1 MASIDN
7 EQIII
12 DFETNAASTVADMAK
27 VKGQIDE
34 LKKAQKELQDIKK
47 QNGSLTEA
55 EAEQYEQLGLQIK
68 TLGNTYRQLQTE
80 GVGAMTALKDSGEAY
95 SDSIAGMRAQLSD
108 LLKIYDNLSEA
119 DRQSSKGLE
128 LQSNINDLTSQ
139 LKTLEE
145 ETGRFQRNVGNYP
158 EVVKAI
164 IPGINDLNGLLSTL
178 GLQMKDLEGGA
189 KKGLNSL
196 ASSVGKSFSQIGSI
210 IKSNP
215 IGAILTAIVLVVN
228 KLSDAFKKND
238 DAMTALQ
245 KAFTAFEPI
254 IEGVNFL
261 FDKLAEGVAWL
272 VGGMANLVKAV
283 GGLIPGYEES
293 QKAAEGLVQAQDDLE
308 ESEREYTVNS
318 ARRNKEIAKL
328 RDKAVENPDVRER
341 MKALKE
347 AQRLEEEN
355 LKEELALS
363 KKRMKNRILQA
374 KIDKDTSDETK
385 NEIAKMRADML
396 KAEQTYYEGH
406 RKLQKEYNKYE
417 REAISGLSK
426 ERQELYKNLK
436 AKLNDL
442 EADKERIKQ
451 KRLLTYVTLTGDT
464 SSKIYQMIAKKI
476 DSEYS
481 GNGKI
486 AALQKQIDAMLKESE
501 NAQKKADKVSKST
514 KDNGDE
520 LKKNLEK
527 LNEELLNDN
536 ERVLNQLKK
545 DYDEDVKTLKDALKK
560 KLISENEYYD
570 KLQQRR
576 TKYNDEVLNQLKNDY
591 DDDAKSLKDAL
602 DKKLISED
610 EYYDRLR
617 QRGNQYNDAVVNKL
631 KKDYDDDAKSL
642 KDALDKKLLS
652 ENEYYDKLQQREI
665 QYNDAVV
672 KQNEQMANTLAQNR
686 ISEGESQINEKYD
699 NGDSLEKQLLDLEYD
714 DYADYQL
721 RKQQLTEET
730 NQKILDNEI
739 AKSQAMIALW
749 QQELSDWEGTEE
761 EKAKLQS
768 RIDGEQDKLTKN
780 LLKKQEN
787 TLEAQNKVTE
797 KNEKKKEKIRD
808 LGNKALSQGLS
819 TASALAGDNAEAQ
832 KGIQVADAIINT
844 ISGAVGA
851 FQGITKDTGGW
862 GIALATATAAMV
874 TAAGMAN
881 VKEIIDTKI
890 PGGDGSGSAASTA
903 PSINASSVASLT
915 DSTQA
920 VNTVIG
926 DETIQAM
933 SDQRVYVVESDIT
946 STQKKVEVAENGNNF

>member
-34 LKKAQKELQDIKK
+34 LKKTQKELQDIKK

-68 TLGNTYRQLQTE
+68 TLGNTYRQLQSE

-108 LLKIYDNLSEA
+108 LTKIYDNLSEA
-119 DRQSSKGLE
+119 QRQSSQGLE

-139 LKTLEE
+139 LKILEE

-158 EVVKAI
+158 EQITAI
-164 IPGINDLNGLLSTL
+164 IPGISQLDGALGKL
-178 GLQMKDLEGGA
+178 GLSF
-189 KKGLNSL
+189 NSL
-196 ASSVGKSFSQIGSI
+196 ATSGTKAFSQIGNSFTTLG
-210 IKSNP
+210 KAFLSNP
-215 IGAILTAIVLVVN
+215 VGIVLTGLVLVVT
-228 KLSDAFKKND
+228 KLVDAFKKND
-238 DAMTALQ
+238 DAMTELQ
-245 KAFTAFEPI
+245 KAFTVFEPI

-261 FDKLAEGVAWL
+261 FDKLAEGIAFV
-272 VGGMANLVKAV
+272 VGGMANLGKAV
-283 GGLIPGYEES
+283 LSLIPGYEKS
-293 QKAAEGLVQAQDDLE
+293 QKSAEGLVKAQDDLE
-308 ESEREYTVNS
+308 EAEREYTVNS
-318 ARRNKEIAKL
+318 ARRNKEIARL
-328 RDKAVENPDVRER
+328 RDEAAENPDVTKR

-355 LKEELALS
+355 LKEELKIAQE
-363 KKRMKNRILQA
+363 RVRIREAQA
-374 KIDKDTSDETK
+374 KKDKDTSDETK

-406 RKLQKEYNKYE
+406 RKLQKEYNRYQK
-417 REAISGLSK
+417 EAISGLSK
-426 ERQELYKNLK
+426 ERQEIYKNIEAQLQEAQAK
-436 AKLNDL
+436 KANLEATMRIYAATTHDTSSAIYKMMEKGLAKLN
-442 EADKERIKQ
+442 AD
-451 KRLLTYVTLTGDT
+451 
-464 SSKIYQMIAKKI
+464 I
-476 DSEYS
+476 DP
-481 GNGKI
+481 
-486 AALQKQIDAMLKESE
+486 LQKKIDAMLKESE
-501 NAQKKADKVSKST
+501 NAQKKAKTVT
-514 KDNGDE
+514 DNSNKE
-520 LKKNLEK
+520 REKLAENLEK
-527 LNEELLNDN
+527 LNEKLLNDHK
-536 ERVLNQLKK
+536 RVLAQLKK
-545 DYDEDVKTLKDALKK
+545 DYEEDVKTLQDALKK
-560 KLISENEYYD
+560 KLISQEDFQN
-570 KLQQRR
+570 
-576 TKYNDEVLNQLKNDY
+576 
-591 DDDAKSLKDAL
+591 KSEALKD
-602 DKKLISED
+602 KYD
-610 EYYDRLR
+610 E
-617 QRGNQYNDAVVNKL
+617 AVT
-631 KKDYDDDAKSL
+631 
-642 KDALDKKLLS
+642 
-652 ENEYYDKLQQREI
+652 
-665 QYNDAVV
+665 
-672 KQNEQMANTLAQNR
+672 KQNQKVSDEISQNR
-686 ISEGESQINEKYD
+686 MSEGESQINEKYD
-699 NGDSLEKQLLDLEYD
+699 NGESLEKQLLDLEYD

-721 RKQQLTEET
+721 RKQQLAEET

-739 AKSQAMIALW
+739 KKSQEKITLW

-761 EKAKLQS
+761 EKAKLQTK
-768 RIDGEQDKLTKN
+768 IDAEQEKLDKN
-780 LLKKQEN
+780 LVKKQEA
-787 TLEAQNKVTE
+787 TMEAQNNITQ

-819 TASALAGDNAEAQ
+819 TATALAGDNAEAQ

-844 ISGAVGA
+844 IAGAVGA

>member
-1 MASIDN
+1 MASVDN

-12 DFETNAASTVADMAK
+12 DFETNAASTVSDMAK

-128 LQSNINDLTSQ
+128 LQANINDLTSQ

-164 IPGINDLNGLLSTL
+164 IPGINDLNGLLGTL
-178 GLQMKDLEGGA
+178 GIQMNDLEGGA
-189 KKGLNSL
+189 KKGFNSL
-196 ASSVGKSFSQIGSI
+196 ASSVGKSFSQIGNI

-215 IGAILTAIVLVVN
+215 VGALLTAIVLIVN
-228 KLSDAFKKND
+228 KLVDAFKKND
-238 DAMTALQ
+238 DALTELQ
-245 KAFTAFEPI
+245 KAFTVFSPI
-254 IEGVNFL
+254 LEGINFL

-272 VGGMANLVKAV
+272 VGGMADLGKAV
-283 GGLIPGYEES
+283 LSLIPGYEES
-293 QKAAEGLVQAQDDLE
+293 QEAAEGLVQAQDDLE
-308 ESEREYTVNS
+308 EAEREYTVNS

-328 RDKAVENPDVRER
+328 RDEAMENPDVRER

-363 KKRMKNRILQA
+363 KKRMENRILQA
-374 KIDKDTSDETK
+374 EIDKDTSDETK

-396 KAEQTYYEGH
+396 KAEQHYYEEH

-436 AKLNDL
+436 AKLDDL

-464 SSKIYQMIAKKI
+464 SSKIYQMIAKQI

-486 AALQKQIDAMLKESE
+486 AALQKQIDGLLLEAE
-501 NAQKKADKVSKST
+501 NAQKKADRVSKPT
-514 KDNGDE
+514 EDNGE
-520 LKKNLEK
+520 LLKNNLEK
-527 LNEELLNDN
+527 VNEKILDDHK
-536 ERVLNQLKK
+536 RVLKQLEK
-545 DYDEDVKTLKDALKK
+545 DYKADLKTLEDAQKA
-560 KLISENEYYD
+560 KLISQEEYQ
-570 KLQQRR
+570 K
-576 TKYNDEVLNQLKNDY
+576 
-591 DDDAKSLKDAL
+591 KSMILKDQY
-602 DKKLISED
+602 D
-610 EYYDRLR
+610 E
-617 QRGNQYNDAVVNKL
+617 AVT
-631 KKDYDDDAKSL
+631 
-642 KDALDKKLLS
+642 
-652 ENEYYDKLQQREI
+652 
-665 QYNDAVV
+665 
-672 KQNEQMANTLAQNR
+672 KQNQKVSDELSKNR
-686 ISEGESQINEKYD
+686 MSEGESQINEQYD
-699 NGDSLEKQLLDLEYD
+699 NGESLEKQLLDLEYD
-714 DYADYQL
+714 DYEDYQL
-721 RKQQLTEET
+721 RKQQLAEET

-739 AKSQAMIALW
+739 AKSQKMIALW
-749 QQELSDWEGTEE
+749 QQELSDWEGSEE
-761 EKAKLQS
+761 EKAKLQVK
-768 RIDGEQDKLTKN
+768 IDTEQKKLDKN
-780 LLKKQEN
+780 LVKKQEA
-787 TLEAQNKVTE
+787 TMEAQNNVIQ
-797 KNEKKKEKIRD
+797 KNEKKKQKIRD
-808 LGNKALSQGLS
+808 LGNKALSQGLA
-819 TASALAGDNAEAQ
+819 TATALAGDNAEAQ

-862 GIALATATAAMV
+862 GIALATTTAAMV
-874 TAAGMAN
+874 TAAGLAN

-890 PGGDGSGSAASTA
+890 PGGDGSGSASATA

>member
-12 DFETNAASTVADMAK
+12 DFETNAASTVSDMAK

-164 IPGINDLNGLLSTL
+164 IPGINDLNGLLGTL
-178 GLQMKDLEGGA
+178 GLQMEDLEGGA

-196 ASSVGKSFSQIGSI
+196 ASSVGKSFSQIGNI
-210 IKSNP
+210 IKTNP
-215 IGAILTAIVLVVN
+215 IGALLTAIVLVVN
-228 KLSDAFKKND
+228 KLVDAFKKND

-272 VGGMANLVKAV
+272 VGGMADLVKAV
-283 GGLIPGYEES
+283 GSLIPAYDES

-308 ESEREYTVNS
+308 EAEREYTVNS
-318 ARRNKEIAKL
+318 ARRNKEIARL
-328 RDKAVENPDVRER
+328 RDEATENPDVRER

-355 LKEELALS
+355 LKEELKIAQE
-363 KKRMKNRILQA
+363 RVRIREEQA
-374 KIDKDTSDETK
+374 KKEKDTSDETK

-406 RKLQKEYNKYE
+406 RKLQREYNRYQK
-417 REAISGLSK
+417 EAISGLSK
-426 ERQELYKNLK
+426 ERQEIYKNIDAQLQEAK
-436 AKLNDL
+436 AKKANL
-442 EADKERIKQ
+442 EATMRIYAA
-451 KRLLTYVTLTGDT
+451 TSHNT
-464 SSKIYQMIAKKI
+464 SSAIYKMMEKGLSSLNAEI
-476 DSEYS
+476 DP
-481 GNGKI
+481 
-486 AALQKQIDAMLKESE
+486 LQKKIDAMLKESE

-545 DYDEDVKTLKDALKK
+545 DYDEDVKTLRNALKK

-570 KLQQRR
+570 KLQQR
-576 TKYNDEVLNQLKNDY
+576 EV
-591 DDDAKSLKDAL
+591 
-602 DKKLISED
+602 
-610 EYYDRLR
+610 
-617 QRGNQYNDAVVNKL
+617 
-631 KKDYDDDAKSL
+631 
-642 KDALDKKLLS
+642 
-652 ENEYYDKLQQREI
+652 

-686 ISEGESQINEKYD
+686 MSEGESQINEQHD
-699 NGDSLEKQLLDLEYD
+699 NGESLESQLLDLEYD

-721 RKQQLTEET
+721 RKQQLAEET

-761 EKAKLQS
+761 EKAKLQTK
-768 RIDGEQDKLTKN
+768 IDGEQNKLTKN
-780 LLKKQEN
+780 LLKKQE
-787 TLEAQNKVTE
+787 TTMEAQNKVTE

-808 LGNKALSQGLS
+808 MSNKALSQGLA

>member
-1 MASIDN
+1 MASVDN

-12 DFETNAASTVADMAK
+12 DFQTNAASTVSDMAK

-34 LKKAQKELQDIKK
+34 LKKAQKELQDLKN

-80 GVGAMTALKDSGEAY
+80 GVGAMTALHDSGEAY

-164 IPGINDLNGLLSTL
+164 IPGINDLNGLLGTL
-178 GLQMKDLEGGA
+178 GLQMNDLEGGW
-189 KKGLNSL
+189 KKAFRSIT
-196 ASSVGKSFSQIGSI
+196 SSVGDSFGQIKKI
-210 IKSNP
+210 IVSNP
-215 IGAILTAIVLVVN
+215 VGAILTAIVLVVT
-228 KLSDAFKKND
+228 KLVDAFKKND
-238 DAMTALQ
+238 DALTALQ
-245 KAFTAFEPI
+245 KAFTVFSPI
-254 IEGVNFL
+254 LEGVNFL
-261 FDKLAEGVAWL
+261 FDKLAEGIAFVI
-272 VGGMANLVKAV
+272 GGMADLGKAV
-283 GGLIPGYEES
+283 LSLIPGYEES

-308 ESEREYTVNS
+308 ESEREYTINS
-318 ARRNKEIAKL
+318 AKRNKEIAKL
-328 RDKAVENPDVRER
+328 RDEAAENPDVTKR

-355 LKEELALS
+355 LKEELAIS
-363 KKRMKNRILQA
+363 KKRMENRILQA
-374 KIDKDTSDETK
+374 EIDKDTSDETK

-406 RKLQKEYNKYE
+406 RKLQKEYNRYE
-417 REAISGLSK
+417 KEAISGLSK
-426 ERQELYKNLK
+426 ERQELYKNIK
-436 AKLNDL
+436 VKLDDL

-486 AALQKQIDAMLKESE
+486 AALQKQIDGLLLEAE
-501 NAQKKADKVSKST
+501 NAQKKADKVSISS

-527 LNEELLNDN
+527 LNEELLDNN

-545 DYDEDVKTLKDALKK
+545 DYDEDVKTLQDALKK
-560 KLISENEYYD
+560 KLISED
-570 KLQQRR
+570 
-576 TKYNDEVLNQLKNDY
+576 
-591 DDDAKSLKDAL
+591 
-602 DKKLISED
+602 
-610 EYYDRLR
+610 
-617 QRGNQYNDAVVNKL
+617 
-631 KKDYDDDAKSL
+631 
-642 KDALDKKLLS
+642 
-652 ENEYYDKLQQREI
+652 EYYDKLQQREI

-686 ISEGESQINEKYD
+686 ISEGESQINEQYD
-699 NGDSLEKQLLDLEYD
+699 NGESLESQLLDLEYD

-721 RKQQLTEET
+721 RKQQLAEET

-749 QQELSDWEGTEE
+749 EQELSYWEGTEE
-761 EKAKLQS
+761 EKAKLQAK
-768 RIDGEQDKLTKN
+768 IDGEKDKLTKN
-780 LLKKQEN
+780 LLKKQE
-787 TLEAQNKVTE
+787 TTMEAQNNVIQ
-797 KNEKKKEKIRD
+797 KNEKKKEKNREQA
-808 LGNKALSQGLS
+808 NKALSQSLS
-819 TASALAGDNAEAQ
+819 TATALAGDNAEAQ
-832 KGIQVADAIINT
+832 KGIQVSEAIINT
-844 ISGAVGA
+844 ISGAVGT
-851 FQGITKDTGGW
+851 FQGIMKDTDGW
-862 GIALATATAAMV
+862 GLPYATVMTALV

-881 VKEIIDTKI
+881 VKEILDTKI

>member
-12 DFETNAASTVADMAK
+12 DFETNAASTVSDMAK

-68 TLGNTYRQLQTE
+68 TLGNTYRQLQSE
-80 GVGAMTALKDSGEAY
+80 GVGAMTALHDSGEAY

-108 LLKIYDNLSEA
+108 LTKIYDNLSEA
-119 DRQSSKGLE
+119 QRQSSQGLE

-139 LKTLEE
+139 LKILEE

-158 EVVKAI
+158 EQITAI
-164 IPGINDLNGLLSTL
+164 IPGISQLDGALGKLGLSFNGLATSGT
-178 GLQMKDLEGGA
+178 KA
-189 KKGLNSL
+189 
-196 ASSVGKSFSQIGSI
+196 FSQIGNSFTTLG
-210 IKSNP
+210 KAFLSNP
-215 IGAILTAIVLVVN
+215 VGIVLTGLVLVVT
-228 KLSDAFKKND
+228 KLVDAFKKND
-238 DAMTALQ
+238 DAMTELQ
-245 KAFTAFEPI
+245 KAFTVFEPI

-261 FDKLAEGVAWL
+261 FDKLAEGIAFVI
-272 VGGMANLVKAV
+272 GGMADLGKAV
-283 GGLIPGYEES
+283 LSLIPGYEKS
-293 QKAAEGLVQAQDDLE
+293 QKSAEGLVQAQDDLE
-308 ESEREYTVNS
+308 EAEREYTVNS
-318 ARRNKEIAKL
+318 ARRNKEIARL
-328 RDKAVENPDVRER
+328 RDEAAENPDVTKR

-355 LKEELALS
+355 LKEELKIAQE
-363 KKRMKNRILQA
+363 RVRIREEQA
-374 KIDKDTSDETK
+374 KKDKDTSDETK

-406 RKLQKEYNKYE
+406 RKLQKEYNRYQK
-417 REAISGLSK
+417 EAISGLSK
-426 ERQELYKNLK
+426 ERQEIYKNIDAQLQEAK
-436 AKLNDL
+436 AKKANL
-442 EADKERIKQ
+442 EATMKIYAA
-451 KRLLTYVTLTGDT
+451 TTHDT
-464 SSKIYQMIAKKI
+464 SSAIYKMMEKGLSSLNAEI
-476 DSEYS
+476 DP
-481 GNGKI
+481 
-486 AALQKQIDAMLKESE
+486 LQKKIDAMLRESE
-501 NAQKKADKVSKST
+501 NAQKKADKVTKST

-545 DYDEDVKTLKDALKK
+545 DYDEDVKTLQDALKK
-560 KLISENEYYD
+560 KLI
-570 KLQQRR
+570 
-576 TKYNDEVLNQLKNDY
+576 
-591 DDDAKSLKDAL
+591 
-602 DKKLISED
+602 
-610 EYYDRLR
+610 
-617 QRGNQYNDAVVNKL
+617 
-631 KKDYDDDAKSL
+631 
-642 KDALDKKLLS
+642 S

-686 ISEGESQINEKYD
+686 MSEGESQINEQYD
-699 NGDSLEKQLLDLEYD
+699 NGASLESQLLDLEYD

-721 RKQQLTEET
+721 RKQQLAEET

-768 RIDGEQDKLTKN
+768 RIDSEQDKLTKT
-780 LLKKQEN
+780 LLKKQEA
-787 TLEAQNKVTE
+787 TMDAQNKVTE

-808 LGNKALSQGLS
+808 MGNKALSQGLS

-890 PGGDGSGSAASTA
+890 PGGDGSGSTASTA

>member
-12 DFETNAASTVADMAK
+12 DFQTNAASTVADMAK

-108 LLKIYDNLSEA
+108 LLKIYDNMSEA
-119 DRQSSKGLE
+119 ERQSSKGLE

-164 IPGINDLNGLLSTL
+164 IPGINDLNGLLGTL

-189 KKGLNSL
+189 KKGFNSL
-196 ASSVGKSFSQIGSI
+196 ASSVGKSFSQIGNI
-210 IKSNP
+210 IKTNP
-215 IGAILTAIVLVVN
+215 IGAILTAIVLIVN
-228 KLSDAFKKND
+228 KLVDAFKKND
-238 DAMTALQ
+238 DALTELQ
-245 KAFTAFEPI
+245 KAFTVFSPI
-254 IEGVNFL
+254 LEFVNLL
-261 FDKLAEGVAWL
+261 FDKMAEGVAWL
-272 VGGMANLVKAV
+272 VGGMADLGKAV
-283 GGLIPGYEES
+283 LSLIPGYEES
-293 QKAAEGLVQAQDDLE
+293 QEAAEGLVQAQDDLE
-308 ESEREYTVNS
+308 EAEREYTVNS

-328 RDKAVENPDVRER
+328 RDEAMENPDVRER

-374 KIDKDTSDETK
+374 EIEKDTSDETK

-396 KAEQTYYEGH
+396 KAEQHYYEEH

-426 ERQELYKNLK
+426 ERKELYKNIK
-436 AKLNDL
+436 AKLDDL

-486 AALQKQIDAMLKESE
+486 AALQKQIDGLLLEAE
-501 NAQKKADKVSKST
+501 NAQKKADNVSKSS

-527 LNEELLNDN
+527 LNEELLSDN
-536 ERVLNQLKK
+536 ERVLTQLKK
-545 DYDEDVKTLKDALKK
+545 DYDEDVKTLQDALKK
-560 KLISENEYYD
+560 KLI
-570 KLQQRR
+570 
-576 TKYNDEVLNQLKNDY
+576 
-591 DDDAKSLKDAL
+591 
-602 DKKLISED
+602 
-610 EYYDRLR
+610 
-617 QRGNQYNDAVVNKL
+617 
-631 KKDYDDDAKSL
+631 
-642 KDALDKKLLS
+642 S

-686 ISEGESQINEKYD
+686 MSEGESQINEKYD
-699 NGDSLEKQLLDLEYD
+699 NGESLESQLLDLEYE

-721 RKQQLTEET
+721 RKQQLAEET

-739 AKSQAMIALW
+739 KKSQEMITLW
-749 QQELSDWEGTEE
+749 QQELSNWQGSEE
-761 EKAKLQS
+761 EKAKLQAK
-768 RIDGEQDKLTKN
+768 IDAEQAKLDKN
-780 LLKKQEN
+780 LVKKQEA
-787 TLEAQNKVTE
+787 TMEAQNNVIQ
-797 KNEKKKEKIRD
+797 KNEKKKEKNREQA
-808 LGNKALSQGLS
+808 NKALSQGLS

-832 KGIQVADAIINT
+832 KGIQVSEAIINT
-844 ISGAVGA
+844 ISGAVGT
-851 FQGITKDTGGW
+851 FQGIMKDTDGW
-862 GIALATATAAMV
+862 GLPYATIMTALV

-890 PGGDGSGSAASTA
+890 PGGDGSGSSASATV

>member
-1 MASIDN
+1 MASVDN

-12 DFETNAASTVADMAK
+12 DFQTNAASTVSDMAK
-27 VKGQIDE
+27 LKGQIDE
-34 LKKAQKELQDIKK
+34 LKKAQKELQDLKK

-80 GVGAMTALKDSGEAY
+80 GVGAMTALHDSGEAY

-119 DRQSSKGLE
+119 QRQSSQGLE
-128 LQSNINDLTSQ
+128 LQANINDLTSQ
-139 LKTLEE
+139 LKILEE

-164 IPGINDLNGLLSTL
+164 IPGINDLNGLLGTL
-178 GLQMKDLEGGA
+178 GLQMKDLEGGW
-189 KKGLNSL
+189 KKGFKSIT
-196 ASSVGKSFSQIGSI
+196 SSVGDSFGQIKKI
-210 IKSNP
+210 IVSNP
-215 IGAILTAIVLVVN
+215 IGAILTAIVLVVT
-228 KLSDAFKKND
+228 KLVDAFKKND
-238 DAMTALQ
+238 DALTALQ
-245 KAFTAFEPI
+245 KAFTAFSPI
-254 IEGVNFL
+254 LEGVNFL
-261 FDKLAEGVAWL
+261 FDKLAEGVAW
-272 VGGMANLVKAV
+272 AV
-283 GGLIPGYEES
+283 GGIGNLIKAIGSLIPGYEES

-308 ESEREYTVNS
+308 ESEREYTINS

-328 RDKAVENPDVRER
+328 RDEAMENPDVRER

-355 LKEELALS
+355 LKEELKIAQ
-363 KKRMKNRILQA
+363 KRVELKEEEARQN
-374 KIDKDTSDETK
+374 KDTSDETK

-396 KAEQTYYEGH
+396 KAEQHYYEEH
-406 RKLQKEYNKYE
+406 RKLQREYNKYE

-426 ERQELYKNLK
+426 ERQELYKNIK
-436 AKLNDL
+436 AKLDDL

-451 KRLLTYVTLTGDT
+451 KKLLTYVTLTGDT

-486 AALQKQIDAMLKESE
+486 AALQKQIDGLLLEAE
-501 NAQKKADKVSKST
+501 NAQKKVKTVT
-514 KDNGDE
+514 DNTEDE
-520 LKKNLEK
+520 REKLANNLEK
-527 LNEELLNDN
+527 VNEKILDDN
-536 ERVLNQLKK
+536 KKILYQLKK
-545 DYDEDVKTLKDALKK
+545 DYEADQK
-560 KLISENEYYD
+560 IF
-570 KLQQRR
+570 
-576 TKYNDEVLNQLKNDY
+576 
-591 DDDAKSLKDAL
+591 DDAQKA
-602 DKKLISED
+602 
-610 EYYDRLR
+610 
-617 QRGNQYNDAVVNKL
+617 
-631 KKDYDDDAKSL
+631 
-642 KDALDKKLLS
+642 KLLS
-652 ENEYYDKLQQREI
+652 QEEYQKKSKILKDQYDEAVAKHQKEMADEI
-665 QYNDAVV
+665 S
-672 KQNEQMANTLAQNR
+672 QNR
-686 ISEGESQINEKYD
+686 VSEGESQINEKYD
-699 NGDSLEKQLLDLEYD
+699 NGESLESQLLDLEYD

-721 RKQQLTEET
+721 RKQQLAEEI

-739 AKSQAMIALW
+739 KKSQEMITLW
-749 QQELSDWEGTEE
+749 QQELDDWEGTEE
-761 EKAKLQS
+761 EKAKLQAK
-768 RIDGEQDKLTKN
+768 IDAEQKKLDKN
-780 LLKKQEN
+780 LVKKQEA
-787 TLEAQNKVTE
+787 TMEAQNNVIQ

-808 LGNKALSQGLS
+808 MGNKALSQGLA
-819 TASALAGDNAEAQ
+819 TATALAGDNAEAQ

-946 STQKKVEVAENGNNF
+946 STQKKIEVAENGNNF

>member
-12 DFETNAASTVADMAK
+12 DFETNAASTVSDMAR

-68 TLGNTYRQLQTE
+68 TLGNTYRQLQSE
-80 GVGAMTALKDSGEAY
+80 GVGAMTALHDSGEAY

-108 LLKIYDNLSEA
+108 LTKIYDNLSEA
-119 DRQSSKGLE
+119 QRQSSQGLE

-139 LKTLEE
+139 LKILEE

-158 EVVKAI
+158 EQITAI
-164 IPGINDLNGLLSTL
+164 IPGISQLDGALGKLGLSFNGLATSGT
-178 GLQMKDLEGGA
+178 KA
-189 KKGLNSL
+189 
-196 ASSVGKSFSQIGSI
+196 FSQIGNSFTTLG
-210 IKSNP
+210 KAFLSNP
-215 IGAILTAIVLVVN
+215 VGIVLTGLVLVVT
-228 KLSDAFKKND
+228 KLVDAFKKND
-238 DAMTALQ
+238 DAMTELQ
-245 KAFTAFEPI
+245 KAFTVFEPI

-261 FDKLAEGVAWL
+261 FDKLAEGIAFVI
-272 VGGMANLVKAV
+272 GGMADLGKAV
-283 GGLIPGYEES
+283 LSLIPGYEKS
-293 QKAAEGLVQAQDDLE
+293 QKSAEGLVQAQDDLE
-308 ESEREYTVNS
+308 EAEREYTVNS
-318 ARRNKEIAKL
+318 ARRNKEIARL
-328 RDKAVENPDVRER
+328 RDEATENPDVIKR

-347 AQRLEEEN
+347 AQKLEEEN
-355 LKEELALS
+355 LKEELKIAQE
-363 KKRMKNRILQA
+363 RVRIREEQA
-374 KIDKDTSDETK
+374 KKDKDTSDETK

-406 RKLQKEYNKYE
+406 RKLQKEYNRYQK
-417 REAISGLSK
+417 EAISGLSK
-426 ERQELYKNLK
+426 ERQEIYKNIDAQLQEAK
-436 AKLNDL
+436 AKKANL
-442 EADKERIKQ
+442 EATMKIYAA
-451 KRLLTYVTLTGDT
+451 TTHTT
-464 SSKIYQMIAKKI
+464 SSAIYKMMEKGLSSLNAEI
-476 DSEYS
+476 DP
-481 GNGKI
+481 
-486 AALQKQIDAMLKESE
+486 LQKKIDAMLRESE
-501 NAQKKADKVSKST
+501 NAQKKADKVSKSI

-545 DYDEDVKTLKDALKK
+545 DYDEDVKTLQDALKK
-560 KLISENEYYD
+560 KLI
-570 KLQQRR
+570 
-576 TKYNDEVLNQLKNDY
+576 
-591 DDDAKSLKDAL
+591 
-602 DKKLISED
+602 
-610 EYYDRLR
+610 
-617 QRGNQYNDAVVNKL
+617 
-631 KKDYDDDAKSL
+631 
-642 KDALDKKLLS
+642 S

-686 ISEGESQINEKYD
+686 MSEGESQINEKYD
-699 NGDSLEKQLLDLEYD
+699 NGDSLESQLLDLEYD

-721 RKQQLTEET
+721 RKQQLAEET

-749 QQELSDWEGTEE
+749 QQELSDWQGTEE

-768 RIDGEQDKLTKN
+768 RIDSEQDKLTKN

-808 LGNKALSQGLS
+808 MGNKALSQGLS

>member
-12 DFETNAASTVADMAK
+12 DFETNAASTVSDMAK

-68 TLGNTYRQLQTE
+68 TLGNTYRQLQSE
-80 GVGAMTALKDSGEAY
+80 GVGAMTALHDSGEAY

-108 LLKIYDNLSEA
+108 LTKIYDNLSEA
-119 DRQSSKGLE
+119 QRQSSQGLE

-139 LKTLEE
+139 LKILEE

-158 EVVKAI
+158 EQITAI
-164 IPGINDLNGLLSTL
+164 IPGISQLDGALGKLGLSFNGLATSGT
-178 GLQMKDLEGGA
+178 KA
-189 KKGLNSL
+189 
-196 ASSVGKSFSQIGSI
+196 FSQIGNSFTTLG
-210 IKSNP
+210 KAFLSNP
-215 IGAILTAIVLVVN
+215 VGIVLTGLVLVVT
-228 KLSDAFKKND
+228 KLVDAFKKND
-238 DAMTALQ
+238 DAMTELQ
-245 KAFTAFEPI
+245 KAFTVFEPI

-261 FDKLAEGVAWL
+261 FDKLAEGIAFVI
-272 VGGMANLVKAV
+272 GGMADLGKAV
-283 GGLIPGYEES
+283 LSLIPGYEKS
-293 QKAAEGLVQAQDDLE
+293 QKSAEGLVQAQDDLE
-308 ESEREYTVNS
+308 EAEREYTVNS
-318 ARRNKEIAKL
+318 ARRNKEIARL
-328 RDKAVENPDVRER
+328 RDEAAENPDVTKR

-355 LKEELALS
+355 LKEELKIAQE
-363 KKRMKNRILQA
+363 RVRIREEQA
-374 KIDKDTSDETK
+374 KKDKDTSDETK

-406 RKLQKEYNKYE
+406 RKLQKEYNRYQK
-417 REAISGLSK
+417 EAISGLSK
-426 ERQELYKNLK
+426 ERQEIYKNIDAQLQEAK
-436 AKLNDL
+436 AKKANL
-442 EADKERIKQ
+442 EATMKIYAA
-451 KRLLTYVTLTGDT
+451 TTHDT
-464 SSKIYQMIAKKI
+464 SSAIYKMMEKGLSSLNAEI
-476 DSEYS
+476 DP
-481 GNGKI
+481 
-486 AALQKQIDAMLKESE
+486 LQKKIDAMLRESE
-501 NAQKKADKVSKST
+501 NAQKKADKVTKST

-545 DYDEDVKTLKDALKK
+545 DYDEDVKTLQDALKK
-560 KLISENEYYD
+560 KLI
-570 KLQQRR
+570 
-576 TKYNDEVLNQLKNDY
+576 
-591 DDDAKSLKDAL
+591 
-602 DKKLISED
+602 
-610 EYYDRLR
+610 
-617 QRGNQYNDAVVNKL
+617 
-631 KKDYDDDAKSL
+631 
-642 KDALDKKLLS
+642 S

-686 ISEGESQINEKYD
+686 MSEGESQINEQYD

-721 RKQQLTEET
+721 RKQQLAEET

-768 RIDGEQDKLTKN
+768 KIDVEQDNLTKN
-780 LLKKQEN
+780 LLKKQEA
-787 TLEAQNKVTE
+787 TMDAQNKVTE

-808 LGNKALSQGLS
+808 MGNKALSQGLS

-832 KGIQVADAIINT
+832 KGIQVSEAIINT

-890 PGGDGSGSAASTA
+890 PGGDGSGSTASTA

>member
-12 DFETNAASTVADMAK
+12 DFQTNAASTVADMAK

-80 GVGAMTALKDSGEAY
+80 GVGAMTALHDSGEAY

-139 LKTLEE
+139 LKILEE

-164 IPGINDLNGLLSTL
+164 IPGINDLNGLLGTL

-189 KKGLNSL
+189 KKGFNSL
-196 ASSVGKSFSQIGSI
+196 ASSVGKSFSQIGNI
-210 IKSNP
+210 IRNNP
-215 IGAILTAIVLVVN
+215 IGAILTVIVLVVN
-228 KLSDAFKKND
+228 KLVDAFKKND

-254 IEGVNFL
+254 LEFVNFL
-261 FDKLAEGVAWL
+261 FDKLAEGVVML
-272 VGGMANLVKAV
+272 VGGIGELVKAV
-283 GGLIPGYEES
+283 LSLIPGYEEA
-293 QKAAEGLVQAQDDLE
+293 QQAAEGLVQAQDDLE
-308 ESEREYTVNS
+308 EAEREYTVNS

-328 RDKAVENPDVRER
+328 RDEAMDNPDVRER

-347 AQRLEEEN
+347 AQKLEKEN
-355 LKEELALS
+355 LEDELKIAKQRLD
-363 KKRMKNRILQA
+363 NRIRQA
-374 KIDKDTSDETK
+374 EQEKDTSDETK

-396 KAEQTYYEGH
+396 KAEQHYYEEH

-436 AKLNDL
+436 AKLDDL

-464 SSKIYQMIAKKI
+464 SSKMYQMMVKQI

-486 AALQKQIDAMLKESE
+486 AALQKQIDGLLLEAE
-501 NAQKKADKVSKST
+501 NAQKKSDKVTKSA
-514 KDNGDE
+514 KDNGEE

-527 LNEELLNDN
+527 LNEELLSDN

-545 DYDEDVKTLKDALKK
+545 DYDEDVKTLQDALKK

-570 KLQQRR
+570 KLQQRE
-576 TKYNDEVLNQLKNDY
+576 T
-591 DDDAKSLKDAL
+591 
-602 DKKLISED
+602 
-610 EYYDRLR
+610 
-617 QRGNQYNDAVVNKL
+617 QYNDAVV
-631 KKDYDDDAKSL
+631 A
-642 KDALDKKLLS
+642 
-652 ENEYYDKLQQREI
+652 
-665 QYNDAVV
+665 
-672 KQNEQMANTLAQNR
+672 QNEQMANTLAQNR
-686 ISEGESQINEKYD
+686 ISEGESQINEQYD
-699 NGDSLEKQLLDLEYD
+699 NGESLESQLLNLEYD
-714 DYADYQL
+714 NYEDYQL
-721 RKQQLTEET
+721 RKQQLAEET
-730 NQKILDNEI
+730 NQRILDNEI
-739 AKSQAMIALW
+739 KKSQDMIALW
-749 QQELSDWEGTEE
+749 EQELSNWEGSEE
-761 EKAKLQS
+761 EKAKIQAK
-768 RIDGEQDKLTKN
+768 IDAEQDKLNKN
-780 LLKKQEN
+780 LVKKQEA
-787 TLEAQNKVTE
+787 TMEAQNNVTQ
-797 KNEKKKEKIRD
+797 KNEKKKEKNREQA
-808 LGNKALSQGLS
+808 NKALSQGLA
-819 TASALAGDNAEAQ
+819 TATALAGDNAEAQ
-832 KGIQVADAIINT
+832 KGIQIADATINT
-844 ISGAVGA
+844 IAGAVGT
-851 FQGITKDTGGW
+851 FQGIMKDTEGW
-862 GIALATATAAMV
+862 GLPYATAMAALV
-874 TAAGMAN
+874 TASGIAN

-890 PGGDGSGSAASTA
+890 PGGDGSGSASATV

>member
-12 DFETNAASTVADMAK
+12 DSETNAASTVSDMAK

-68 TLGNTYRQLQTE
+68 TLGNTYRQLQSE
-80 GVGAMTALKDSGEAY
+80 GVGAMTALHDSGEAY

-108 LLKIYDNLSEA
+108 LTKIYDNLSEA
-119 DRQSSKGLE
+119 QRQSSQGLE

-139 LKTLEE
+139 LKILEE

-158 EVVKAI
+158 EQITAI
-164 IPGINDLNGLLSTL
+164 IPGISQLDGALGKLGLSFNGLATSGT
-178 GLQMKDLEGGA
+178 KA
-189 KKGLNSL
+189 
-196 ASSVGKSFSQIGSI
+196 FSQIGNSFTTLG
-210 IKSNP
+210 KAFLSNP
-215 IGAILTAIVLVVN
+215 VGIVLTGLVLVVT
-228 KLSDAFKKND
+228 KLVDAFKKND
-238 DAMTALQ
+238 DAMTELQ
-245 KAFTAFEPI
+245 KAFTVFEPI

-261 FDKLAEGVAWL
+261 FDKLAEGIAFVI
-272 VGGMANLVKAV
+272 GGMADLGKAV
-283 GGLIPGYEES
+283 LSLIPGYEKS
-293 QKAAEGLVQAQDDLE
+293 QKSAEGLVQAQDDLE
-308 ESEREYTVNS
+308 EAEREYTVNS
-318 ARRNKEIAKL
+318 ARRNKEIARL
-328 RDKAVENPDVRER
+328 RDEATENPDVTKR

-355 LKEELALS
+355 LKEELKIAQE
-363 KKRMKNRILQA
+363 RVRIREEQA
-374 KIDKDTSDETK
+374 KKDKDTSDETK

-406 RKLQKEYNKYE
+406 RKLQKEYNRYQK
-417 REAISGLSK
+417 EAISGLSK
-426 ERQELYKNLK
+426 ERQEIYKNIDAQLQEAK
-436 AKLNDL
+436 AKKANL
-442 EADKERIKQ
+442 EATMKIYAA
-451 KRLLTYVTLTGDT
+451 TTHDT
-464 SSKIYQMIAKKI
+464 SSAIYKMMEKGLSSLNAEI
-476 DSEYS
+476 DP
-481 GNGKI
+481 
-486 AALQKQIDAMLKESE
+486 LQKKIDAMLRESE
-501 NAQKKADKVSKST
+501 NAQKKADKVTKST

-545 DYDEDVKTLKDALKK
+545 DYDEDVKTLQDALKK
-560 KLISENEYYD
+560 KLI
-570 KLQQRR
+570 
-576 TKYNDEVLNQLKNDY
+576 
-591 DDDAKSLKDAL
+591 
-602 DKKLISED
+602 
-610 EYYDRLR
+610 
-617 QRGNQYNDAVVNKL
+617 
-631 KKDYDDDAKSL
+631 
-642 KDALDKKLLS
+642 S

-686 ISEGESQINEKYD
+686 MSEGESQINEQYD

-721 RKQQLTEET
+721 RKQQLAEET

-768 RIDGEQDKLTKN
+768 RIDSEQDKLTKT
-780 LLKKQEN
+780 LLKKQEA
-787 TLEAQNKVTE
+787 TMDAQNKVTE

-808 LGNKALSQGLS
+808 MGNKALSQGLS

-890 PGGDGSGSAASTA
+890 PGGDGSGSTASTA

>member
-1 MASIDN
+1 MASVDN

-12 DFETNAASTVADMAK
+12 DFQTNAASTVSDMAK

-34 LKKAQKELQDIKK
+34 LKKAQKELQDLKK

-80 GVGAMTALKDSGEAY
+80 GVGAMTALHDSGEAY

-164 IPGINDLNGLLSTL
+164 IPGINDLNGLLGTL
-178 GLQMKDLEGGA
+178 GLQMNDLEGGW
-189 KKGLNSL
+189 KKAFRSIT
-196 ASSVGKSFSQIGSI
+196 SSVGDSFGQIKKI
-210 IKSNP
+210 IVSNP
-215 IGAILTAIVLVVN
+215 VGAILTAIVLVVT
-228 KLSDAFKKND
+228 KLVDAFKKND
-238 DAMTALQ
+238 DALTALQ
-245 KAFTAFEPI
+245 KAFTVFSPI
-254 IEGVNFL
+254 LEGVNFL
-261 FDKLAEGVAWL
+261 FDKLAEGIAFVI
-272 VGGMANLVKAV
+272 GGMADLGKAV
-283 GGLIPGYEES
+283 LSLIPGYEES

-308 ESEREYTVNS
+308 ESEREYTINS
-318 ARRNKEIAKL
+318 AKRNKEIAKL
-328 RDKAVENPDVRER
+328 RDEAAENPDVTKR

-355 LKEELALS
+355 LKEELAIS
-363 KKRMKNRILQA
+363 KKRMENRILQA
-374 KIDKDTSDETK
+374 EIDKDTSDETK

-406 RKLQKEYNKYE
+406 RKLQKEYNRYE
-417 REAISGLSK
+417 KEAISGLSK
-426 ERQELYKNLK
+426 ERQELYKNIK
-436 AKLNDL
+436 VKLDDL

-486 AALQKQIDAMLKESE
+486 AALQKQIDGLLLEAE
-501 NAQKKADKVSKST
+501 NAQKKADKVSISS

-527 LNEELLNDN
+527 LNEELLDNN

-545 DYDEDVKTLKDALKK
+545 DYDEDVKTLQDALKK
-560 KLISENEYYD
+560 KLISED
-570 KLQQRR
+570 
-576 TKYNDEVLNQLKNDY
+576 
-591 DDDAKSLKDAL
+591 
-602 DKKLISED
+602 
-610 EYYDRLR
+610 
-617 QRGNQYNDAVVNKL
+617 
-631 KKDYDDDAKSL
+631 
-642 KDALDKKLLS
+642 
-652 ENEYYDKLQQREI
+652 EYYDKLQQREI

-686 ISEGESQINEKYD
+686 ISEGESQINEQYD
-699 NGDSLEKQLLDLEYD
+699 NGESLESQLLDLEYD

-721 RKQQLTEET
+721 RKQQLAEET

-749 QQELSDWEGTEE
+749 EQELSYWEGTEE
-761 EKAKLQS
+761 EKAKLQAK
-768 RIDGEQDKLTKN
+768 IDGEKDKLTKN
-780 LLKKQEN
+780 LLKKQE
-787 TLEAQNKVTE
+787 TTMEAQNNVIQ
-797 KNEKKKEKIRD
+797 KNEKKKEKNREQA
-808 LGNKALSQGLS
+808 NKALSQSLS
-819 TASALAGDNAEAQ
+819 TATALAGDNAEAQ
-832 KGIQVADAIINT
+832 KGIQVSEAIINT
-844 ISGAVGA
+844 ISGAVGT
-851 FQGITKDTGGW
+851 FQGIMKDTDGW
-862 GIALATATAAMV
+862 GLPYATVMTALV

-881 VKEIIDTKI
+881 VKEILDTKI

>member
-12 DFETNAASTVADMAK
+12 DFQTNAASTVSDMAK

-108 LLKIYDNLSEA
+108 LTKIYDNLSEA
-119 DRQSSKGLE
+119 ERQSSKGLE

-158 EVVKAI
+158 EQITAI
-164 IPGINDLNGLLSTL
+164 IPGISQLDGILGKL
-178 GLQMKDLEGGA
+178 GLSFS
-189 KKGLNSL
+189 GLATSGTK
-196 ASSVGKSFSQIGSI
+196 AFSQIGDSF
-210 IKSNP
+210 KTLGKAFLSNP
-215 IGAILTAIVLVVN
+215 VGIILTGLVLVVT
-228 KLSDAFKKND
+228 KLVDAFKKND
-238 DAMTALQ
+238 DALTELQ
-245 KAFTAFEPI
+245 KAFTVFSPI
-254 IEGVNFL
+254 LEGINFL

-272 VGGMANLVKAV
+272 VGGMADLGKAV
-283 GGLIPGYEES
+283 LSLIPGYEES

-328 RDKAVENPDVRER
+328 RDEAAESPDVRKR

-363 KKRMKNRILQA
+363 KKRMENRILQA
-374 KIDKDTSDETK
+374 EIDKDTSDETK

-406 RKLQKEYNKYE
+406 RKLQKEYNRYE

-426 ERQELYKNLK
+426 ERQELYKNIK
-436 AKLNDL
+436 AKLDDL

-451 KRLLTYVTLTGDT
+451 KKLLTYVTLTHDT
-464 SSKIYQMIAKKI
+464 SSKLYEMISKKI

-486 AALQKQIDAMLKESE
+486 AALQKQIDGLLLEAE

-545 DYDEDVKTLKDALKK
+545 DYDEDAKTLQDALKK
-560 KLISENEYYD
+560 KLI
-570 KLQQRR
+570 
-576 TKYNDEVLNQLKNDY
+576 
-591 DDDAKSLKDAL
+591 
-602 DKKLISED
+602 
-610 EYYDRLR
+610 
-617 QRGNQYNDAVVNKL
+617 
-631 KKDYDDDAKSL
+631 
-642 KDALDKKLLS
+642 S

-686 ISEGESQINEKYD
+686 MSEGESQINEKYD
-699 NGDSLEKQLLDLEYD
+699 NGESLEKQLLDLEYD

-721 RKQQLTEET
+721 RKQQLAEET

-739 AKSQAMIALW
+739 KKSQEMITLW

-761 EKAKLQS
+761 EKAKLQAK
-768 RIDGEQDKLTKN
+768 IDAEQAKLDKN
-780 LLKKQEN
+780 LVKKQEA
-787 TLEAQNKVTE
+787 TMEAQNNVIQ

-819 TASALAGDNAEAQ
+819 TATALAGDNAEAQ

-881 VKEIIDTKI
+881 VKQIIDTKI

>member
-12 DFETNAASTVADMAK
+12 DFQTNAASTVSDMAK

-80 GVGAMTALKDSGEAY
+80 GVGAMTALHDSGEAY

-128 LQSNINDLTSQ
+128 LQANINDLTSQ

-164 IPGINDLNGLLSTL
+164 IPGINDLNGLLSTF

-189 KKGLNSL
+189 KKGFNSL
-196 ASSVGKSFSQIGSI
+196 ASSVGKSFSQIGNI
-210 IKSNP
+210 IKNNP

-228 KLSDAFKKND
+228 KLADAFKKND

-272 VGGMANLVKAV
+272 VGGVADLIKAV
-283 GGLIPGYEES
+283 GGLIPAYEES

-308 ESEREYTVNS
+308 EAEREYTINS

-328 RDKAVENPDVRER
+328 RDEAMENPDVRER

-355 LKEELALS
+355 LKEELKIAQE
-363 KKRMKNRILQA
+363 RVRIREEQA
-374 KIDKDTSDETK
+374 RQDKDTSDETK
-385 NEIAKMRADML
+385 SEIAKMRADML

-406 RKLQKEYNKYE
+406 RKLQKEYNRYQK
-417 REAISGLSK
+417 EAISGLSK
-426 ERQELYKNLK
+426 ERQEIYKNIDAQLQEAK
-436 AKLNDL
+436 AKKANL
-442 EADKERIKQ
+442 EATMRIYAA
-451 KRLLTYVTLTGDT
+451 TTHDT
-464 SSKIYQMIAKKI
+464 SSSIYKIMEKGLSNLNAEI
-476 DSEYS
+476 DP
-481 GNGKI
+481 
-486 AALQKQIDAMLKESE
+486 LQKKIDAMLKESE

-536 ERVLNQLKK
+536 ERVLTQLKK
-545 DYDEDVKTLKDALKK
+545 DYDEDVKTL
-560 KLISENEYYD
+560 
-570 KLQQRR
+570 Q
-576 TKYNDEVLNQLKNDY
+576 
-591 DDDAKSLKDAL
+591 DAL
-602 DKKLISED
+602 DKKLI
-610 EYYDRLR
+610 
-617 QRGNQYNDAVVNKL
+617 
-631 KKDYDDDAKSL
+631 
-642 KDALDKKLLS
+642 S

-686 ISEGESQINEKYD
+686 MSEGESQINEKYD
-699 NGDSLEKQLLDLEYD
+699 NGESLEKQLLDLEYD

-721 RKQQLTEET
+721 RKQQLAEET

-739 AKSQAMIALW
+739 KKSQDMIALW
-749 QQELSDWEGTEE
+749 QQELSNWEGTEE
-761 EKAKLQS
+761 EKAKLQAK
-768 RIDGEQDKLTKN
+768 IDGEQDKLTKN
-780 LLKKQEN
+780 LLKKQES
-787 TLEAQNKVTE
+787 TMEAQNKVTE

-819 TASALAGDNAEAQ
+819 TATALAGDNAEAQ

>member
-12 DFETNAASTVADMAK
+12 DFQTNAASTVSDMAK

-158 EVVKAI
+158 EQITAI
-164 IPGINDLNGLLSTL
+164 IPGLSQLDGILGKL
-178 GLQMKDLEGGA
+178 GLSFS
-189 KKGLNSL
+189 GLATSGTK
-196 ASSVGKSFSQIGSI
+196 AFSQIGNSF
-210 IKSNP
+210 KTLGKAFLSNP
-215 IGAILTAIVLVVN
+215 VGIVLTGLVVIIT
-228 KLSDAFKKND
+228 KVMDAFKKND
-238 DAMTALQ
+238 DAMTQLQ
-245 KAFTAFEPI
+245 KAFTVFSPI
-254 IEGVNFL
+254 LEGINFL
-261 FDKLAEGVAWL
+261 FDKLAEGIAFV
-272 VGGMANLVKAV
+272 VGGMADMVKAV
-283 GGLIPGYEES
+283 LSLIPAYDES

-308 ESEREYTVNS
+308 EAEREYTVNS

-328 RDKAVENPDVRER
+328 RDEAAENPDVTKR
-341 MKALKE
+341 MEALKE

-355 LKEELALS
+355 LKEELKIAQERL
-363 KKRMKNRILQA
+363 RIREEQA
-374 KIDKDTSDETK
+374 KQDKDTSDETK

-406 RKLQKEYNKYE
+406 RKLQKEYNKYQK
-417 REAISGLSK
+417 EAISGLSK
-426 ERQELYKNLK
+426 ERQEIYKNIDAQLQEAK
-436 AKLNDL
+436 AKKANL
-442 EADKERIKQ
+442 EATMRMYAA
-451 KRLLTYVTLTGDT
+451 TTHDT
-464 SSKIYQMIAKKI
+464 SSTIYKMMEKGLANLNAEI
-476 DSEYS
+476 DP
-481 GNGKI
+481 
-486 AALQKQIDAMLKESE
+486 LQKKIDAMLKESE
-501 NAQKKADKVSKST
+501 NAQKKSDKVTKST
-514 KDNGDE
+514 KDNGEE

-545 DYDEDVKTLKDALKK
+545 DYDEDVKTLQNALKK

-570 KLQQRR
+570 KLQQRE
-576 TKYNDEVLNQLKNDY
+576 T
-591 DDDAKSLKDAL
+591 
-602 DKKLISED
+602 
-610 EYYDRLR
+610 
-617 QRGNQYNDAVVNKL
+617 QYNDAVV
-631 KKDYDDDAKSL
+631 A
-642 KDALDKKLLS
+642 
-652 ENEYYDKLQQREI
+652 
-665 QYNDAVV
+665 
-672 KQNEQMANTLAQNR
+672 QNEQMANTLSQQR
-686 ISEGESQINEKYD
+686 MSEGESQINEQYD
-699 NGDSLEKQLLDLEYD
+699 NGESLEKQLLDLEYD

-721 RKQQLTEET
+721 RKQQLAEET

-749 QQELSDWEGTEE
+749 QQELADWQGTEE
-761 EKAKLQS
+761 EKAKLQAK
-768 RIDGEQDKLTKN
+768 IDGEQDKLTKN

-797 KNEKKKEKIRD
+797 RNEKKKEKIRD

-819 TASALAGDNAEAQ
+819 TATALAGENAEAQ

-890 PGGDGSGSAASTA
+890 PGGDGSGSASATA
-903 PSINASSVASLT
+903 PSINTSSVASLT

-920 VNTVIG
+920 VNTIIG

>member
-12 DFETNAASTVADMAK
+12 DFQTNAASTVSDMAK

-34 LKKAQKELQDIKK
+34 LKKAQKELQDLKK

-158 EVVKAI
+158 EQITAI
-164 IPGINDLNGLLSTL
+164 IPGISQLDGVLGKL
-178 GLQMKDLEGGA
+178 GLSFS
-189 KKGLNSL
+189 GLATSGTK
-196 ASSVGKSFSQIGSI
+196 AFSQIGDSF
-210 IKSNP
+210 KTLGKAFLSNP
-215 IGAILTAIVLVVN
+215 VGIVLTGLVVIVT
-228 KLSDAFKKND
+228 KLVDAFKKND
-238 DAMTALQ
+238 DALTELQ
-245 KAFTAFEPI
+245 KAFTVFSPI
-254 IEGVNFL
+254 LEGINFL
-261 FDKLAEGVAWL
+261 FDKLAEGIAFV
-272 VGGMANLVKAV
+272 VGGMADLGKAV
-283 GGLIPGYEES
+283 LSLIPGYEES
-293 QKAAEGLVQAQDDLE
+293 QKAAEALVQAQDDLE

-328 RDKAVENPDVRER
+328 RDEAAESPDVRKR

-355 LKEELALS
+355 LKEELKIAQERL
-363 KKRMKNRILQA
+363 RIREEQA
-374 KIDKDTSDETK
+374 KQEKDTSDETK

-406 RKLQKEYNKYE
+406 RKLQKEYNKYQK
-417 REAISGLSK
+417 EAISGLSK
-426 ERQELYKNLK
+426 ERQEQFKNIN
-436 AKLNDL
+436 AKLEDVKATRQQIKAQLDL
-442 EADKERIKQ
+442 
-451 KRLLTYVTLTGDT
+451 YVAITKDT
-464 SSKIYQMIAKKI
+464 SSIIYKTIKGKI
-476 DSEYS
+476 DSLDAE
-481 GNGKI
+481 I
-486 AALQKQIDAMLKESE
+486 EPMQKKVDAMLKESE
-501 NAQKKADKVSKST
+501 NAQKKADRVSKST
-514 KDNGDE
+514 KDNGEE

-527 LNEELLNDN
+527 LNEELLDDN
-536 ERVLNQLKK
+536 EKVLQQLKK
-545 DYDEDVKTLKDALKK
+545 DYDEDVKTLQDALKK
-560 KLISENEYYD
+560 KLI
-570 KLQQRR
+570 
-576 TKYNDEVLNQLKNDY
+576 
-591 DDDAKSLKDAL
+591 
-602 DKKLISED
+602 
-610 EYYDRLR
+610 
-617 QRGNQYNDAVVNKL
+617 
-631 KKDYDDDAKSL
+631 
-642 KDALDKKLLS
+642 S

-672 KQNEQMANTLAQNR
+672 KQNEQTANTLAQNR
-686 ISEGESQINEKYD
+686 MSEGEYQINDKHD
-699 NGDSLEKQLLDLEYD
+699 NGVSLEKQLLDLEYD

-721 RKQQLTEET
+721 KKEQLVEQT
-730 NQKILDNEI
+730 NQNILNNEI
-739 AKSQAMIALW
+739 AKSQEMITLW
-749 QQELSDWEGTEE
+749 QQELENWQGSEE
-761 EKAKLQS
+761 EKAKLQAK
-768 RIDGEQDKLTKN
+768 INAEQDKLDKN
-780 LLKKQEN
+780 LVKKQEA
-787 TLEAQNKVTE
+787 TLEAQNNVTQ
-797 KNEKKKEKIRD
+797 KNEKKKEKNREQA
-808 LGNKALSQGLS
+808 NKALSQSLS

-832 KGIQVADAIINT
+832 KGIQVSEAIINT
-844 ISGAVGA
+844 ISGAVGT
-851 FQGITKDTGGW
+851 FQGIMKDTDGW
-862 GIALATATAAMV
+862 GLPYATAMTALV

-920 VNTVIG
+920 VNTIIG

>member
-12 DFETNAASTVADMAK
+12 DFETNAASTVSDMAK

-80 GVGAMTALKDSGEAY
+80 GVGAMTALHDSGEAY

-164 IPGINDLNGLLSTL
+164 IPGINDLNGLLGTL

-196 ASSVGKSFSQIGSI
+196 ASSVGKSFSQIGNI

-228 KLSDAFKKND
+228 KLVDAFKKND

-272 VGGMANLVKAV
+272 VGGIADLVKAV
-283 GGLIPGYEES
+283 GSLIPAYDKS
-293 QKAAEGLVQAQDDLE
+293 QKGAEGLVQAQDDLE
-308 ESEREYTVNS
+308 EAEREYTVNS
-318 ARRNKEIAKL
+318 ARRNKEIARL
-328 RDKAVENPDVRER
+328 RDEATENPDVIKR

-347 AQRLEEEN
+347 AQKLEEEN
-355 LKEELALS
+355 LKEELKIAQE
-363 KKRMKNRILQA
+363 RVRIREEQA
-374 KIDKDTSDETK
+374 KKDKDTSDETK

-406 RKLQKEYNKYE
+406 RKLQKEYNRYQK
-417 REAISGLSK
+417 EAISGLSK
-426 ERQELYKNLK
+426 ERQEIYKNIEAQLQEAK
-436 AKLNDL
+436 AKKANL
-442 EADKERIKQ
+442 EATMKIYAA
-451 KRLLTYVTLTGDT
+451 TTHDT
-464 SSKIYQMIAKKI
+464 SSAIYKMMEKGLSSLNAEI
-476 DSEYS
+476 DP
-481 GNGKI
+481 
-486 AALQKQIDAMLKESE
+486 LQKKIDAMLKESE
-501 NAQKKADKVSKST
+501 NAQKKADKVSKSI

-545 DYDEDVKTLKDALKK
+545 DYDEYVKTLQNALKK
-560 KLISENEYYD
+560 KLISED
-570 KLQQRR
+570 
-576 TKYNDEVLNQLKNDY
+576 
-591 DDDAKSLKDAL
+591 
-602 DKKLISED
+602 
-610 EYYDRLR
+610 
-617 QRGNQYNDAVVNKL
+617 
-631 KKDYDDDAKSL
+631 
-642 KDALDKKLLS
+642 
-652 ENEYYDKLQQREI
+652 EYYDKLQQREI

-672 KQNEQMANTLAQNR
+672 KQNEQMANTLAQNS
-686 ISEGESQINEKYD
+686 ISEGESQINEQYD
-699 NGDSLEKQLLDLEYD
+699 NGESLESQLLDLEYD

-721 RKQQLTEET
+721 RKQQLAEET

-761 EKAKLQS
+761 EKAKLQTK
-768 RIDGEQDKLTKN
+768 IDGEQDKLTKN
-780 LLKKQEN
+780 LLKKQE
-787 TLEAQNKVTE
+787 TTMEAQNKVTE

-881 VKEIIDTKI
+881 VKQIIDTKI

>member
-12 DFETNAASTVADMAK
+12 DFQTNAASTVSDMAK

-80 GVGAMTALKDSGEAY
+80 GVGAMTALHDSGEAY

-128 LQSNINDLTSQ
+128 LQANINDLTSQ

-164 IPGINDLNGLLSTL
+164 IPGINDLNGLLSTF

-189 KKGLNSL
+189 KKGFNSL
-196 ASSVGKSFSQIGSI
+196 ASSVGKSFSQIGNI
-210 IKSNP
+210 IKNNP

-228 KLSDAFKKND
+228 KLADAFKKND

-272 VGGMANLVKAV
+272 VGGVADLIKAV
-283 GGLIPGYEES
+283 GGLIPAYEES

-308 ESEREYTVNS
+308 EAEREYTINS

-328 RDKAVENPDVRER
+328 RDEAMENPDVRER

-355 LKEELALS
+355 LKEELKIAQE
-363 KKRMKNRILQA
+363 RVRIREEQA
-374 KIDKDTSDETK
+374 RQDKDTSDETK
-385 NEIAKMRADML
+385 SEIAKMRADML

-406 RKLQKEYNKYE
+406 RKLQKEYNRYQK
-417 REAISGLSK
+417 EAISGLSK
-426 ERQELYKNLK
+426 ERQEIYKNIDAQLQEAK
-436 AKLNDL
+436 AKKANL
-442 EADKERIKQ
+442 EATMRIYAA
-451 KRLLTYVTLTGDT
+451 TTHDT
-464 SSKIYQMIAKKI
+464 SSSIYKIMEKGLSNLNAEI
-476 DSEYS
+476 DP
-481 GNGKI
+481 
-486 AALQKQIDAMLKESE
+486 LQKKIDAMLKESE

-536 ERVLNQLKK
+536 ERVLTQLKK
-545 DYDEDVKTLKDALKK
+545 DYDEDVKTL
-560 KLISENEYYD
+560 
-570 KLQQRR
+570 Q
-576 TKYNDEVLNQLKNDY
+576 
-591 DDDAKSLKDAL
+591 DAL
-602 DKKLISED
+602 DKKLI
-610 EYYDRLR
+610 
-617 QRGNQYNDAVVNKL
+617 
-631 KKDYDDDAKSL
+631 
-642 KDALDKKLLS
+642 S

-686 ISEGESQINEKYD
+686 MSEGESQINEKYD
-699 NGDSLEKQLLDLEYD
+699 NGESLESQLLDMEYD

-721 RKQQLTEET
+721 RKQQLAEET

-749 QQELSDWEGTEE
+749 QQELDDWEGSEE

-787 TLEAQNKVTE
+787 TLEAQNKVNE
-797 KNEKKKEKIRD
+797 KNEKKKEKIRNM
-808 LGNKALSQGLS
+808 GNKALSQGLS
-819 TASALAGDNAEAQ
+819 TATALAGDNAEAQ
-832 KGIQVADAIINT
+832 KGIQVSEAIINT
-844 ISGAVGA
+844 ISGAVGT
-851 FQGITKDTGGW
+851 FQGIMKDTDGW
-862 GIALATATAAMV
+862 GLPYATVMTALV